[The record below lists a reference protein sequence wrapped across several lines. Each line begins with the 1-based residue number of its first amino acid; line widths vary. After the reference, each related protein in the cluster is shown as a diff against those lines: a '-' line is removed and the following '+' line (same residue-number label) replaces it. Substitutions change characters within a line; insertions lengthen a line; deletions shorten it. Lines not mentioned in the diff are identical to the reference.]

1 MDPVLRGNFSPP
13 VSSDP
18 EPLPRSCATEL
29 TRYTSASPSSA
40 ITVDNCASKDS
51 SSRNFC
57 AGAAAAADAASFPD
71 ILAEWTDKQHRQY
84 LNSLEASFVNEL
96 HRSMSSRG
104 WCLQNNTD
112 QACKPRTIQNSHHM
126 PRQSLA
132 LHDICRK
139 KISFEKFSTMLESTA
154 DSHVLAGSQNG
165 LTPVDR
171 GCSLRETNTYDHV
184 LLCDDGVHAGKCSSF
199 SDRAQ
204 RRLEQQYS
212 CCSSHPDLVA
222 STAEVTDQNFN
233 SEVAG
238 SSCMPVAKKAKTDAA
253 EASSNDQVVPFG
265 IIHTLDASIDSY
277 SASRNKGRELLSKLP
292 ESLHFSKSDLH
303 HFLRGS

>member
-253 EASSNDQVVPFG
+253 EASSNDQVVM
-265 IIHTLDASIDSY
+265 
-277 SASRNKGRELLSKLP
+277 
-292 ESLHFSKSDLH
+292 SLFS
-303 HFLRGS
+303 FR

>member
-1 MDPVLRGNFSPP
+1 MDPVLRENFSPP